1 MRKINE
7 LNNIKE
13 KYERYTT
20 YTGGLMIGYDSNFL
34 REYIKK
40 IGKLLLGNIDD
51 INKKDVEETL
61 KKSLINGK
69 TFYENAPGYIRK
81 EMEEYEENLEKG
93 IFVD

>member
-1 MRKINE
+1 MRKSNE
-7 LNNIKE
+7 LNNVKE

-20 YTGGLMIGYDSNFL
+20 YTGGLMIGYNSNFL
-34 REYIKK
+34 SEYIKK

-51 INKKDVEETL
+51 KNKKDVEETL

-69 TFYENAPGYIRK
+69 TFYENASEYIRK

>member
-1 MRKINE
+1 MRKSNE

-34 REYIKK
+34 SEYIKK
-40 IGKLLLGNIDD
+40 IGKLVLGDIDD
-51 INKKDVEETL
+51 RNKKDVEETL

-69 TFYENAPGYIRK
+69 TFYENAPEYIRK
-81 EMEEYEENLEKG
+81 KWKSMKK
-93 IFVD
+93 I